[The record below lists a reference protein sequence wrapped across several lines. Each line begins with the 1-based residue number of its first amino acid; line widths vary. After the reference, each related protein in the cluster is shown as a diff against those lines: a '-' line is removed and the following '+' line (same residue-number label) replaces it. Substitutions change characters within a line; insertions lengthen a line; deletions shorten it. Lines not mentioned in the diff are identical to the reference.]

1 MIGPPHK
8 RQARRDGRSVGVT
21 AAGGTRNTSI
31 RRGDGDSLT
40 TALEFTR
47 RRHRAGGY
55 PGSAFLVRGYQL
67 GWSRV
72 YAGGFAAVGL
82 FVCVCP
88 GPAIRLA

>member
-1 MIGPPHK
+1 MAAPPVSRLQAGP
-8 RQARRDGRSVGVT
+8 
-21 AAGGTRNTSI
+21 GTRASG
-31 RRGDGDSLT
+31 RGDGGSLA
-40 TALEFTR
+40 TALAFTR
-47 RRHRAGGY
+47 RRRRAGGY